1 MALSKRKRVSKIETI
16 KNIPAIINVNQHQS
30 AKSHLVV
37 NVIKLF
43 AGNLLLFLKQLS
55 SAKTAAE
62 GRLKK

>member
-16 KNIPAIINVNQHQS
+16 ENIPAIINVNQHQS

-43 AGNLLLFLKQLS
+43 AGTLLLFLKQLS